1 MKAMNLF
8 PVAGTSGTEGYQGSK
23 AYAWT
28 VFALTF
34 GLILSDYLSR
44 QVMGAVFPFLKV
56 TWGVSDSQLG
66 ALVSIVALVVGL
78 MTIPLSLIADRWGR
92 VKSITLMAF
101 VWCLATIACGLA
113 NNYTEMLI
121 ARAMVGFGEA
131 AYAAAGAALLAH
143 TFPVG
148 KRSAVLG
155 AFQSAGV
162 FGSVLGVVLGSTVAT
177 QFGWRYAFFA
187 VGLPGLILAV
197 LYPFFV
203 RDYQVPARRDHVNS
217 GGSVT
222 PSLSFSQI
230 ARQVFAAR
238 SGNFTVVA
246 FGLQMGM
253 PAILIA
259 WVPTFFNR
267 FYGFDPK
274 KAGLMAAV
282 VVLALGIGM
291 LFGGGIA
298 DRLSRGRPRYR
309 ALVPAAYA
317 LISGVMLARGVCAA
331 SRTAWSGV
339 ADCGGAVRSRSWRLR
354 GSDVDRRDES
364 RGSRHRHGDRRVGGK
379 LAGHGAGPLSGRAS
393 VRRHE
398 HADRAYRCAAHVS
411 CRRGNVFPCVALLR
425 NRYCRE
431 AVSPHVAPWAANR

>member
-34 GLILSDYLSR
+34 GLMLSDYLSR

-78 MTIPLSLIADRWGR
+78 LTVPLSLVADRWGR

-162 FGSVLGVVLGSTVAT
+162 FGAVLGVVLGSTIAT

-298 DRLSRGRPRYR
+298 EQRTTQVSC
-309 ALVPAAYA
+309 
-317 LISGVMLARGVCAA
+317 SGACGLCLDLRCDACRGVFAA

-339 ADCGGAVRSRSWRLR
+339 ADCGGALRSRSRRLR

-364 RGSRHRHGDRRVGGK
+364 RGARHRHGDRRVGGK
-379 LAGHGAGPLSGRAS
+379 LAGYRSGPIPGRAS

-398 HADRAYRCAAHVS
+398 HADRAYRCAAHIS
-411 CRRGNVFPCVALLR
+411 CRRGNVFPCIALLR

>member
-1 MKAMNLF
+1 MKTMNLF
-8 PVAGTSGTEGYQGSK
+8 PVVGTSGAGGYQRSK
-23 AYAWT
+23 TYAWT

-34 GLILSDYLSR
+34 GLMLSDYLSR

-162 FGSVLGVVLGSTVAT
+162 FGAVLGVLLGSAVAT
-177 QFGWRYAFFA
+177 RFGWRYAFFA

-203 RDYQVPARRDHVNS
+203 RDYQVPVRRDGVNS
-217 GGSVT
+217 GDSVT

-230 ARQVFAAR
+230 VKQVFAAR

-246 FGLQMGM
+246 FGLQMAM

-291 LFGGGIA
+291 LFGGGLA
-298 DRLSRGRPRYR
+298 DRLSRARPRYR
-309 ALVPAAYA
+309 ALVPATYA
-317 LISGVMLARGVCAA
+317 LISGAMLAAAFALPPGPLGLALLIVGALFAAAHGGCAVAMLIDVTNPAVHATVTATAVLGASLLGTAPGPYLVGLLSDATDMRTALIVAPLISVASAAMFFRA
-331 SRTAWSGV
+331 SRYYE
-339 ADCGGAVRSRSWRLR
+339 
-354 GSDVDRRDES
+354 SDIA
-364 RGSRHRHGDRRVGGK
+364 GK
-379 LAGHGAGPLSGRAS
+379 Q
-393 VRRHE
+393 
-398 HADRAYRCAAHVS
+398 
-411 CRRGNVFPCVALLR
+411 
-425 NRYCRE
+425 
-431 AVSPHVAPWAANR
+431 

>member
-8 PVAGTSGTEGYQGSK
+8 PVAGTSGAEGYQGSK

-34 GLILSDYLSR
+34 GLMLSDYLSR
-44 QVMGAVFPFLKV
+44 QVMGAVFPFLKA

-162 FGSVLGVVLGSTVAT
+162 FGAVLGVLLGSAVAT

-203 RDYQVPARRDHVNS
+203 RDYQVPARRDGVNS
-217 GGSVT
+217 GAAVT

-230 ARQVFAAR
+230 VKQVFATR
-238 SGNFTVVA
+238 SGNFTVVG
-246 FGLQMGM
+246 FGLQMAM

-291 LFGGGIA
+291 LFGGGLA
-298 DRLSRGRPRYR
+298 DRLSRARPRYR

-317 LISGVMLARGVCAA
+317 LICVCAA
-331 SRTAWSGV
+331 SRAAWPGV
-339 ADCGGAVRSRSWRLR
+339 ADCGCAVRSGPRWVRR
-354 GSDVDRRDES
+354 RDVD
-364 RGSRHRHGDRRVGGK
+364 
-379 LAGHGAGPLSGRAS
+379 
-393 VRRHE
+393 
-398 HADRAYRCAAHVS
+398 
-411 CRRGNVFPCVALLR
+411 
-425 NRYCRE
+425 
-431 AVSPHVAPWAANR
+431 